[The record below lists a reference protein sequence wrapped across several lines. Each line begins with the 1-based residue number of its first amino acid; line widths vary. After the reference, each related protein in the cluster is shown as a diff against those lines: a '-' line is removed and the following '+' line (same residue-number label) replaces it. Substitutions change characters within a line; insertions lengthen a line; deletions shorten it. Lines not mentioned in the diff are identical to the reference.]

1 MRAALV
7 GQHGGN
13 VGLAAKAAATR
24 GSRPNGLSPPL
35 RGIEVHMDSPP
46 TLFQLDIH
54 GSARR
59 EFSIVMTIV
68 ASLVAPVVGLSLLVA
83 AGCSS
88 NKVENT
94 KPSQD
99 PSPAVQKPVVGRATW
114 YGPGLYGNKTASGE
128 ILQKNTL
135 TAAHGQLPLGTKVK
149 VTREDTKESVIVVI
163 NDRKPFK
170 EGTVID
176 LAHGAADQLGIDEE
190 GEADV
195 SLEVLD

>member
-1 MRAALV
+1 MFNPMKHIPHLLIPAL
-7 GQHGGN
+7 
-13 VGLAAKAAATR
+13 T
-24 GSRPNGLSPPL
+24 
-35 RGIEVHMDSPP
+35 
-46 TLFQLDIH
+46 
-54 GSARR
+54 
-59 EFSIVMTIV
+59 
-68 ASLVAPVVGLSLLVA
+68 LSLLVG

-88 NKVENT
+88 NKADKSAPTQESAPEQEET
-94 KPSQD
+94 
-99 PSPAVQKPVVGRATW
+99 VVGRATW

-149 VTREDTKESVIVVI
+149 VTREDTNESVVVVI

-176 LAHGAADQLGIDEE
+176 LAHGAADALELDED
-190 GEADV
+190 GEAVV

>member
-1 MRAALV
+1 MKISVSFVPPALTLLL
-7 GQHGGN
+7 
-13 VGLAAKAAATR
+13 LA
-24 GSRPNGLSPPL
+24 S
-35 RGIEVHMDSPP
+35 
-46 TLFQLDIH
+46 
-54 GSARR
+54 
-59 EFSIVMTIV
+59 
-68 ASLVAPVVGLSLLVA
+68 

-88 NKVENT
+88 NKLEAT
-94 KPSQD
+94 KTTSE
-99 PSPAVQKPVVGRATW
+99 PASITDKPVVGRATW

-149 VTREDTKESVIVVI
+149 VTREDTNESVVVVI

-176 LAHGAADQLGIDEE
+176 LAHGAADQLEIDED
-190 GEADV
+190 GEAVV